1 MNIELSL
8 LELNQLYYA
17 ASKLVE
23 QNQSHL
29 KELGRNVSSINYFKD
44 ELKKSEVL
52 RDKLQDALYEEAK
65 KIDEA
70 IDYIRAKHKEYAE
83 ENEKG

>member
-52 RDKLQDALYEEAK
+52 RDKIQDALYEEAK

-70 IDYIRAKHKEYAE
+70 ID
-83 ENEKG
+83 

>member
-1 MNIELSL
+1 MKVELTL
-8 LELNQLYYA
+8 LELNDLYYA
-17 ASKLVE
+17 ASKFME
-23 QNQSHL
+23 QA
-29 KELGRNVSSINYFKD
+29 KEDATTYKGEFFTKQYERAT
-44 ELKKSEVL
+44 ELTT
-52 RDKLQDALYEEAK
+52 KLQDALYEEAK